1 MKTENTQ
8 LDKLKQA
15 AENSLKEKFSCVV
28 YPYLGSGMLTNTED
42 ADVIE
47 RNTNYCLTASL
58 EFATSESARE
68 YWLSQSKYKQVRL
81 LTSLSIETADKYV
94 KLQEKKSSE
103 EWVNI
108 NDKTP
113 IAYETGVCDGKRSDF
128 VLVECKDEKYHVCK
142 SYEGTMDGFKFLEFC
157 DDRDFQVTNIIRWKY
172 IK

>member
-1 MKTENTQ
+1 MTPLE
-8 LDKLKQA
+8 KLKQA
-15 AENSLKEKFSCVV
+15 ADKLGNQLYQYRMTPNQISA
-28 YPYLGSGMLTNTED
+28 YLSD
-42 ADVIE
+42 
-47 RNTNYCLTASL
+47 
-58 EFATSESARE
+58 FATSEAARE

-81 LTSLSIETADKYV
+81 LTSLLIETADKYV

-113 IAYETGVCDGKRSDF
+113 IAYETGVWDGKRSDF